1 MKYKA
6 IITLF
11 FTLLCYS
18 FAQAQDPIILKIKY
32 GDGFGPASSKDWNG
46 DAIATFDDDKYI
58 ISNKT
63 DIISG
68 DDVKLKIVMQYE
80 KEVDGIWTPY
90 SDPSS
95 SLSIWSYLTL
105 EGEDASKYKLEMDQS
120 VINAHNDYKPYIVDD
135 NFTQGIRKKEVEMAQ
150 IYAIQ
155 CEITPP
161 TVTAYTYGQ
170 SEIGKDI
177 KATIDTEQ
185 NGDFEYKVKKE
196 SSSFEEII
204 AGAMLN
210 VGEWLMQI
218 YYNFVEAIHYIAKP
232 VDCKLNVEPKTIDYE
247 GELIINSK
255 PKDGTTNFIS
265 AQIEKLPTLKGIID
279 DDDVQ
284 LAFDFENNKYPSANP
299 GEYEVTINLKL
310 TGNDAGNYK
319 LSNNK
324 ETVIVK
330 IENEEKK
337 TAELEGN
344 FAIYTRYFDNTTN
357 VYEGEVTVPSIKNKT
372 EGDDVK
378 IAVDYTQTA
387 FPDAAIGEHL
397 VKIVYY
403 LDGKDAYKY
412 KLAKTSQ
419 YEYGEIK
426 AYKIAINQTPDS
438 KGVYQLEYTQ
448 SEIGFDLRID
458 NISNENETAKYFVNG
473 EDVTGKM
480 LTAGAYTIKAVMY
493 QYNLQV
499 AEAEW
504 KVNVKKL
511 KLKITDPQVQHTK
524 VYDGTKS
531 VELIGNQCEITN
543 SLESDNI
550 KIASQTQ
557 EYDSP
562 EIGTGK
568 KITVSFTISGD
579 LTNKYTA
586 PDNVVY
592 NDGVISPGKIE
603 VSNIKVIKTDYCQGE
618 EAKIVLT
625 ISDGVPQTAAIT
637 FDNEAK
643 QNGFTDLEINNL
655 TTESDTEKSFT
666 LTIPETAG
674 GGTHNGE
681 ITLSDP
687 LGTVSQKYS
696 FSITVNYPSNYIVS
710 KFTDVVLVNNFSEQ
724 FTDYQWFKNGEKIE
738 GATLQFY
745 CDPNGVS
752 GIYSVE
758 AGTVQGSKVKICGAE
773 FTTEEQAVTKSLVKK
788 VEVYPNPATSL
799 HPINVQLVNLSENE
813 IKNANMVIINSIG
826 NKVMQLKDLSEEFE
840 ISLPKGSYTITI
852 FFNQQKISTKV
863 IVNN

>member
-1 MKYKA
+1 MTNKYL
-6 IITLF
+6 ISILLL
-11 FTLLCYS
+11 LLCNITIK
-18 FAQAQDPIILKIKY
+18 AQTTLKLTY
-32 GDGFGPASSKDWNG
+32 GEPGLIHDKEWNG
-46 DAIATFDDDKYI
+46 TEYPQFSEKHYAIE
-58 ISNKT
+58 NKE
-63 DIISG
+63 DIDEG
-68 DDVKLKIVMQYE
+68 DDVAIKIIMKYE
-80 KEVDGIWTPY
+80 SKEGDEWIAQSEPHDGYFIRSYT
-90 SDPSS
+90 
-95 SLSIWSYLTL
+95 SLI
-105 EGEDASKYKLEMDQS
+105 GEDADKYQLDVSQTLKDDFADPINPKTYSIEDNGKKIIILEVPNGTAKIS
-120 VINAHNDYKPYIVDD
+120 TIHASITAPEDD
-135 NFTQGIRKKEVEMAQ
+135 TKYEYGTSAVGI
-150 IYAIQ
+150 
-155 CEITPP
+155 
-161 TVTAYTYGQ
+161 
-170 SEIGKDI
+170 DI
-177 KATIDTEQ
+177 KATVNSNQPGTMTYVNITK
-185 NGDFEYKVKKE
+185 NIALWHEY
-196 SSSFEEII
+196 
-204 AGAMLN
+204 MLE
-210 VGEWLMQI
+210 VGKNLIQFF
-218 YYNFVEAIHYIAKP
+218 YKFVDDIHYICNP
-232 VDCKLNVEPKTIDYE
+232 VNRNIIVEPKTIDYE

-255 PKDGTTNFIS
+255 PKDGTTNFIP

-299 GEYEVTINLKL
+299 GEYEVTINLIL
-310 TGNDAGNYK
+310 TGTDAANYK
-319 LSNNK
+319 LSK
-324 ETVIVK
+324 HQETRTVK
-330 IENEEKK
+330 IEQEEKK

-344 FAIYTRYFDNTTN
+344 FAIYPRYFDNTTN
-357 VYEGEVTVPSIKNKT
+357 VYKGEVTVPSIKNKT

-387 FPDAAIGEHL
+387 FPDAAIGEQL

-473 EDVTGKM
+473 DDVTGKM

-550 KIASQTQ
+550 NIASQTQ

-579 LTNKYTA
+579 LTDKYTA

-603 VSNIKVIKTDYCQGE
+603 VSDIKVIKTDYCQGE

-625 ISDGVPQTAAIT
+625 ISAGVPQTAAIT

-655 TTESDTEKSFT
+655 TTESETEKSFT
-666 LTIPETAG
+666 LKIPETAG
-674 GGTHNGE
+674 GGTHNGK

-710 KFTDVVLVNNFSEQ
+710 KFTDVVLVNNYSEQ

-745 CDPNGVS
+745 CDPNGIS

-758 AGTVQGSKVKICGAE
+758 AGTAQGSKVKICGAE
-773 FTTEEQAVTKSLVKK
+773 FTAEEQAVTKSLVKK

-826 NKVMQLKDLSEEFE
+826 NKVMQLKDLSEKFE

-852 FFNQQKISTKV
+852 FFNKQKISTKV